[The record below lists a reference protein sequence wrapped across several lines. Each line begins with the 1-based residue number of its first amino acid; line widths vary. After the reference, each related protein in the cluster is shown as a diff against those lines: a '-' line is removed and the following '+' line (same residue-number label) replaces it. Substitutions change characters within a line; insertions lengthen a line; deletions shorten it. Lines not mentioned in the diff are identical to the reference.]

1 MVKVHLWS
9 GLRSLVDGQD
19 ELDVEGSTVGELLQ
33 GLSLKYPELEVHI
46 DAGVSVAVDGKII
59 ASDLTKS
66 VTEKSEIYLMQK
78 LRGG

>member
-9 GLRSLVDGQD
+9 GLRSLVDGKD
-19 ELDVEGSTVGELLQ
+19 EVEVEASTVGDVLQ
-33 GLSLKYPELEVHI
+33 GLILKYPELEAYI
-46 DAGVSVAVDGKII
+46 NAGVSVSVDDKII

>member
-9 GLRSLVDGQD
+9 GLRSLVDGKD
-19 ELDVEGSTVGELLQ
+19 EVEVEASTVGDVLQ
-33 GLSLKYPELEVHI
+33 GLILNYPELEAYM
-46 DAGVSVAVDGKII
+46 DAGVSVSVDGKII

>member
-1 MVKVHLWS
+1 MVDEK
-9 GLRSLVDGQD
+9 DG
-19 ELDVEGSTVGELLQ
+19 VEVEASTVGEVLR
-33 GLSLKYPELEVHI
+33 GLILKYPELEAYI

-66 VTEKSEIYLMQK
+66 VTERSEIYLMQR

>member
-9 GLRSLVDGQD
+9 GLRSSVDGHD
-19 ELDVEGSTVGELLQ
+19 EVEVDASTVGEVLR
-33 GLSLKYPELEVHI
+33 GLIFKYPELEVYI

-59 ASDLTKS
+59 SSDLTKS

>member
-19 ELDVEGSTVGELLQ
+19 AVEVDASTVSEVLNELIA
-33 GLSLKYPELEVHI
+33 KYPELEAHI
-46 DAGVSVAVDGKII
+46 HAGVSVAVDGKII
-59 ASDLTKS
+59 VSDLTAF
-66 VTEKSEIYLMQK
+66 VTEQSEIYLMQK

>member
-9 GLRSLVDGQD
+9 GLQSLADGQD
-19 ELDVEGSTVGELLQ
+19 EVEVEASTVGEVLR
-33 GLSLKYPELEVHI
+33 GLILKYPELEAYI

-66 VTEKSEIYLMQK
+66 VTERSEIYLMQK

>member
-9 GLRSLVDGQD
+9 GLRSLVDGKD
-19 ELDVEGSTVGELLQ
+19 EVEVEASTVGDVLQ
-33 GLSLKYPELEVHI
+33 GLIFKYPELEAYI
-46 DAGVSVAVDGKII
+46 DVGVSVSVDGKII

>member
-1 MVKVHLWS
+1 M
-9 GLRSLVDGQD
+9 VDGQD
-19 ELDVEGSTVGELLQ
+19 KVDVDASTVGELLQ
-33 GLSLKYPELEVHI
+33 GLILKYPELEAYI

>member
-19 ELDVEGSTVGELLQ
+19 EVEVEASKVGEVLR
-33 GLSLKYPELEVHI
+33 GLIIQYPELEDYIVS
-46 DAGVSVAVDGKII
+46 GVSVAVDGKII

-66 VTEKSEIYLMQK
+66 VTEKSEIYLIQK

>member
-19 ELDVEGSTVGELLQ
+19 AVEVDASTTGEILR
-33 GLSLKYPELEVHI
+33 GLIVKYPELEAHI
-46 DAGVSVAVDGKII
+46 HAGVSVAVDGKII
-59 ASDLTKS
+59 QSDLTAFI
-66 VTEKSEIYLMQK
+66 SEQSEVYLMQK

>member
-19 ELDVEGSTVGELLQ
+19 AVEVDASTVGEVLN
-33 GLSLKYPELEVHI
+33 GLIAKYPDLEAHI

-59 ASDLTKS
+59 VSDLTAF
-66 VTEKSEIYLMQK
+66 VTEQSEIYLLQK

>member
-1 MVKVHLWS
+1 MVNVHLWS

-19 ELDVEGSTVGELLQ
+19 EVEVEASTVGEVLRALIIQ
-33 GLSLKYPELEVHI
+33 YPELEDYIVS
-46 DAGVSVAVDGKII
+46 GVSVAVDGKII

-66 VTEKSEIYLMQK
+66 VTEKSEIYLIQK

>member
-9 GLRSLVDGQD
+9 GLRSLADGQD
-19 ELDVEGSTVGELLQ
+19 EVDVEASTVGEVLR
-33 GLSLKYPELEVHI
+33 GLILKYPELEAYI
-46 DAGVSVAVDGKII
+46 DAGVSVAVDRKII
-59 ASDLTKS
+59 ATDLTKS

>member
-9 GLRSLVDGQD
+9 GLRSLVDGKD
-19 ELDVEGSTVGELLQ
+19 EVEVEASTVGDVLQ
-33 GLSLKYPELEVHI
+33 GLILKYPELEAYI
-46 DAGVSVAVDGKII
+46 DAGVSVSVDDKII

>member
-19 ELDVEGSTVGELLQ
+19 EVEVEASTVGEVLR
-33 GLSLKYPELEVHI
+33 GLIIQYPELEDYLVS
-46 DAGVSVAVDGKII
+46 GVSVAVDGKII
-59 ASDLTKS
+59 ATDLTKS
-66 VTEKSEIYLMQK
+66 VTEKSEIYLIQK

>member
-9 GLRSLVDGQD
+9 GLRSLADGQD
-19 ELDVEGSTVGELLQ
+19 EVYVEASTVGEVLR
-33 GLSLKYPELEVHI
+33 GLILKYPELEAHI
-46 DAGVSVAVDGKII
+46 DAGVSVAVDRKII
-59 ASDLTKS
+59 ATDLTKS

>member
-9 GLRSLVDGQD
+9 GLRSLVDGKD
-19 ELDVEGSTVGELLQ
+19 EVEIEASTVGDVLQ
-33 GLSLKYPELEVHI
+33 GLIFKYPELEVYI

-59 ASDLTKS
+59 ASDITKP